1 MASNRA
7 RRIAKELAD
16 IHDDSHSQVAVEPIG
31 GGDDLTH
38 LKGTFQGPPGT
49 PYEGG
54 TYRVDIRIPN
64 EYPFRPPVMRFDTKL
79 WHPNVSSQTGAICL
93 DTLGTAWS
101 PVLTIKSALLS
112 LQSLLSTPEPKDP
125 QDAEVANMLLRN
137 PKEFERVAREWAV
150 MHAGAPRSRLA
161 KAAAELQRRP
171 SARKRSS
178 RSRSKS
184 KKSLPRMRDIT
195 RISSTVSAAWAS
207 MSQESLQLSNMLA
220 STGWTEK
227 ITNWRRLTWEM

>member
-1 MASNRA
+1 
-7 RRIAKELAD
+7 
-16 IHDDSHSQVAVEPIG
+16 
-31 GGDDLTH
+31 
-38 LKGTFQGPPGT
+38 
-49 PYEGG
+49 
-54 TYRVDIRIPN
+54 
-64 EYPFRPPVMRFDTKL
+64 
-79 WHPNVSSQTGAICL
+79 
-93 DTLGTAWS
+93 
-101 PVLTIKSALLS
+101 
-112 LQSLLSTPEPKDP
+112 
-125 QDAEVANMLLRN
+125 MLLRN

-184 KKSLPRMRDIT
+184 KKSLPRMFYPLPESKTIVFPSLTNRSTGMRDIT